1 MSTFNI
7 GKYLIYRK
15 RIGKGS
21 FSTVYK
27 GIDSDTGKVCAVKEI
42 NLDNLDKHLDNIKK
56 ETNLLRKLNHR
67 NIVKLYD
74 VVFDKVYNNVY
85 LILEYQ
91 ENGDLSKF
99 LNKKP
104 LKEMYAKKYLKQL
117 ADGLKYLL
125 DNNILHRDLKP
136 QNILLTNNYD
146 LKITDF
152 GFARHVDKNKEMVIQ
167 TLCGTPMYMAPEIMK
182 YKKYDIKSDL
192 WSVGVIMYQML
203 FGKLPYDAKNF
214 LDLIKSI
221 EKKPIKL
228 PDYIDISEGCKDLLF
243 KLLNKEPR
251 KRINWNEFF
260 EHYWFDSDETIDDE
274 NKLLQIDMNSTLP
287 SLSEF
292 NLNKTQ
298 FCSFKHKSIKDIDNL
313 DELDSN
319 FMPHFDSSNDTN
331 SNTDSKNSSNY
342 DSDNESEMFS
352 STESFKSTSD
362 NTQHNQVIDTKI
374 KKKITKS
381 EPINIVNPNKNRNL
395 FVSNNTYEMINTLDY
410 NGMSDP
416 THNKSLTESL
426 KGYLYSSIQ
435 FLQQSYNYISSNS
448 KSL

>member
-1 MSTFNI
+1 
-7 GKYLIYRK
+7 
-15 RIGKGS
+15 
-21 FSTVYK
+21 
-27 GIDSDTGKVCAVKEI
+27 
-42 NLDNLDKHLDNIKK
+42 
-56 ETNLLRKLNHR
+56 
-67 NIVKLYD
+67 
-74 VVFDKVYNNVY
+74 
-85 LILEYQ
+85 
-91 ENGDLSKF
+91 
-99 LNKKP
+99 
-104 LKEMYAKKYLKQL
+104 
-117 ADGLKYLL
+117 
-125 DNNILHRDLKP
+125 
-136 QNILLTNNYD
+136 
-146 LKITDF
+146 
-152 GFARHVDKNKEMVIQ
+152 
-167 TLCGTPMYMAPEIMK
+167 
-182 YKKYDIKSDL
+182 
-192 WSVGVIMYQML
+192 ML
-203 FGKLPYDAKNF
+203 FGKLPYNAKNF

-228 PDYIDISEGCKDLLF
+228 PDYINISEACKDLLF

-274 NKLLQIDMNSTLP
+274 NKLLQIDMNNTLP
-287 SLSEF
+287 SLSDF

-374 KKKITKS
+374 KKSITKS
-381 EPINIVNPNKNRNL
+381 EPINIVNSNKNRNL
-395 FVSNNTYEMINTLDY
+395 FVSNNTYEMINTIDY

-416 THNKSLTESL
+416 SHNKSLTESL